1 MRGDFLSPHHPA
13 FFFFEEIPGDD
24 EDPIC
29 ASSLCAGSAEE
40 HQGREQALNLA
51 VTLELLASSRSPS
64 GLSALLRIRVSVK

>member
-1 MRGDFLSPHHPA
+1 MRRVFFLPLF

-29 ASSLCAGSAEE
+29 ASSLSAGSAEE